1 VEIDMQAL
9 LDKLADPL
17 DKSPV
22 RRETG
27 PGGDRLLSPRR
38 AYKLSDGIPDMM
50 VEPDEIERHFGRRN
64 YRAWRVLQ
72 EAAESSYAVRTEGHF
87 SVDSYQP
94 AQDYGAVLARF
105 SGEWLD
111 VGCGKLAR
119 PSYMHEAPRIAFSGI
134 DPMPLGVRRDFPFVR
149 AMGDFLPFRAASF
162 DGVMFSS
169 SLDHCIVPL
178 QALEEARRVLRPGG
192 TLLIWETI
200 RPEDQQFRDW
210 AAAALYFQSRYNARH
225 NWGFTRPSL
234 EFVVR
239 HAGFELT
246 GWEETS
252 DPREAIL
259 MDRRSAPA

>member
-1 VEIDMQAL
+1 MQAL

-27 PGGDRLLSPRR
+27 PGGDRLLSAR
-38 AYKLSDGIPDMM
+38 AAYALSDGIPDMM
-50 VEPDEIERHFGRRN
+50 VEPGEIERHFGRRN
-64 YRAWRVLQ
+64 YRAWRDLQ
-72 EAAESSYAVRTEGHF
+72 DEAESSYAVRTEGHF
-87 SVDSYQP
+87 SVESYQP
-94 AQDYGAVLARF
+94 AQDYGAVVARF

-119 PSYMHEAPRIAFSGI
+119 PSYMQGAQEIAFSGI
-134 DPMPLGVRRDFPFVR
+134 DPMPLAVTRDFPFVR

-178 QALEEARRVLRPGG
+178 QALEEAHRVLRPGG
-192 TLLIWETI
+192 MLLIWETI
-200 RPEDQQFRDW
+200 RPDNQQFRDW
-210 AAAALYFQSRYNARH
+210 HAAAMYFQSRYNARH

-239 HAGFELT
+239 RAGFELS

-259 MDRRSAPA
+259 MARRPTTA